1 MSTSGTWGYIGAGTS
16 DIVKGQSSSS
26 AGNRHSMDYAYLNK
40 FSFPPRISGFVFK
53 AREKDLVYAVAQIV
67 MGMDTS

>member
-1 MSTSGTWGYIGAGTS
+1 MAREATFAQVHQ
-16 DIVKGQSSSS
+16 IVKGQSSGS
-26 AGNRHSMDYAYLNK
+26 ASNRHSMDYAYLNK

-53 AREKDLVYAVAQIV
+53 AREKDLVCAVAQIV